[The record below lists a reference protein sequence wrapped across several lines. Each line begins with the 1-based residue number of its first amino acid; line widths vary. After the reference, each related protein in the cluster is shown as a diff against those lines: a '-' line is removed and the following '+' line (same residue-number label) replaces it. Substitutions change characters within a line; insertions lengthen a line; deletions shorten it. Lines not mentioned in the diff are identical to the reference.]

1 MTTSLQD
8 IVDPLAESSDG
19 ASIINTDLLKAIDQ
33 RVLWLA
39 TRMIHEANVIRPNTE
54 NTTVVDT
61 RLPAH
66 RSSRFWSRCTST
78 ICVPETG
85 SA

>member
-19 ASIINTDLLKAIDQ
+19 VSLINTDLLKAIDQ

-54 NTTVVDT
+54 NTKVGGHQASSASVVSM
-61 RLPAH
+61 A
-66 RSSRFWSRCTST
+66 SSR
-78 ICVPETG
+78 
-85 SA
+85 